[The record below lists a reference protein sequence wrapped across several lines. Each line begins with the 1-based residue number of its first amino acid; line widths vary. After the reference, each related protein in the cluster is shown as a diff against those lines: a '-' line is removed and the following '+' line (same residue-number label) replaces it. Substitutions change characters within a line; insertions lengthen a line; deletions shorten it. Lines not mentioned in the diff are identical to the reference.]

1 MNVSAR
7 AGRNTRV
14 SGGPIFWLFAG
25 FFYMILWV
33 GIALYVAAVL
43 TVVLLG
49 TGVKALF
56 GHKPAKPIRET
67 VQDAV
72 PRPFVSTRR

>member
-7 AGRNTRV
+7 AGRGTRV
-14 SGGPIFWLFAG
+14 SGGLIFWLFAG

-33 GIALYVAAVL
+33 GAAVL